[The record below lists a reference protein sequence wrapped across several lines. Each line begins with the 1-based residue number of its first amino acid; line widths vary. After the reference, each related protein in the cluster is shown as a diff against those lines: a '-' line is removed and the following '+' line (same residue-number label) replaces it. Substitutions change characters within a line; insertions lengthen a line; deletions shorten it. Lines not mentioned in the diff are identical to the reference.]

1 MFGRQNR
8 KEEAGIDVELPITPM
23 LDMSFQLMAFFILT
37 FRPLPQEGQLA
48 MYLPKDDA
56 AEQSQVLP
64 NIPDEDRQ
72 DEYKITVTSAQ
83 GAIATL
89 SLQGPTSVVSIA
101 GEGDS
106 KIVGLEEAL
115 KRIAKPFGEGKKGPT
130 ARIEADNNL
139 QYAQLIQVMDAC
151 RRAGF
156 ESVGVGPINPG
167 GGEAPK

>member
-1 MFGRQNR
+1 MFGSR
-8 KEEAGIDVELPITPM
+8 KRNQEAGIDVELPITPM

-48 MYLPKDDA
+48 MYLPKDEA

-89 SLQGPTSVVSIA
+89 SLHGPTSVVSIP
-101 GEGDS
+101 GEGDT
-106 KIVGLEEAL
+106 KMIGLEEAL
-115 KRIAKPFGEGKKGPT
+115 KRIAKPFGAGKKGPT
-130 ARIEADNNL
+130 ARIEADNTL

-156 ESVGVGPINPG
+156 DSVGVGPINPG
-167 GGEAPK
+167 GEAPK

>member
-1 MFGRQNR
+1 MFGRQKR
-8 KEEAGIDVELPITPM
+8 KQEAGIDVELPITPM

-48 MYLPKDDA
+48 MYLPKDEA
-56 AEQSQVLP
+56 SEQSQVLP

-72 DEYKITVTSAQ
+72 DEYMITITAAQ

-89 SLQGPTSVVSIA
+89 SLQGPTSVVSIP
-101 GEGDS
+101 GEGDT
-106 KIVGLEEAL
+106 KIEGLYQEL
-115 KRIAKPFGEGKKGPT
+115 KRIAKPFREGKKGPT

-151 RRAGF
+151 RLAGF

-167 GGEAPK
+167 GEGPK